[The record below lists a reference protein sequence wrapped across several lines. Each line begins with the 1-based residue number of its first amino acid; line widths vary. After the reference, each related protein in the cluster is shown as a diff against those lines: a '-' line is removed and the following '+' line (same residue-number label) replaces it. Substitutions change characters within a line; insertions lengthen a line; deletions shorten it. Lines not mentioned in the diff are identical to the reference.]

1 MELPGT
7 LNDPMAS
14 HVAPSFP
21 HTLAVYPMGIHRAAY
36 SAVMNDLL
44 ISNPPKYTTPAVSYL
59 STTYTHEHM
68 RERVVA

>member
-14 HVAPSFP
+14 RVAPRFP

-44 ISNPPKYTTPAVSYL
+44 ISNPPKYSKTDACL
-59 STTYTHEHM
+59 KRRSTTS
-68 RERVVA
+68 